1 MAPRKALCR
10 NLKPQSIVPRWHH
23 HLQAQLVL
31 TSSHILKLVY
41 SDSNPQINHDCTGG
55 TYMHVH
61 NLFCM
66 HMYMYRTEENWQCG
80 PINVL
85 SFAFADSI
93 HLIPPTTGGG

>member
-1 MAPRKALCR
+1 
-10 NLKPQSIVPRWHH
+10 
-23 HLQAQLVL
+23 
-31 TSSHILKLVY
+31 
-41 SDSNPQINHDCTGG
+41 
-55 TYMHVH
+55 MHVH

-93 HLIPPTTGGG
+93 HQLQEEGRTGLQGALGRPWARLKLYTRLSDGALG